1 MQGTGLIGRRG
12 LIAAATGLVGADTR
26 AQTGASSAWPERP
39 VTIVVCFPPGGSTD
53 FSARMVAPGLS
64 ELLGKPV
71 VIENRAGA
79 GGNIGIGVVARA
91 QPDGYTLLVA
101 SSVFVVN
108 ASLYRTAPYDPFR
121 DFAPVGTLGASPN
134 LICVRSDSGITSF
147 AALIAAARTNPER
160 FNYASPGIGTTP
172 HLAGEVL
179 KLRTGVNLTHVP
191 FLGAGPAVQ
200 AILAGTTEVLI
211 ASQGGQ
217 VEIAVRS
224 GQIKALAQTGAE
236 RSPDIPDVP
245 TLTELGLKDAVS
257 ETFNALYA
265 PAATPSAVIRR
276 LDEAVLAV
284 LHRPEV
290 QHRYRAGGVIALPE
304 GAAGLKAR
312 VAREVPLW
320 REVIRQA
327 RIAAE

>member
-1 MQGTGLIGRRG
+1 MVAGLHRAGRRG
-12 LIAAATGLVGADTR
+12 ALAVAAALAAG
-26 AQTGASSAWPERP
+26 GASAQAAWPERP
-39 VTIVVCFPPGGSTD
+39 ITIIVCFPPGGSTD
-53 FSARMVAPGLS
+53 FSARMVAPGLA
-64 ELLGKPV
+64 EILGKPV

-79 GGNIGIGVVARA
+79 GGNIAIGVVARA
-91 QPDGYTLLVA
+91 PPDGYTLLVA

-108 ASLYRTAPYDPFR
+108 ASLYRNPPYDPFR

-134 LICVRSDSGITSF
+134 LICVRADSGMASL
-147 AALIAAARTNPER
+147 AELIAAAKARPDH

-179 KLRTGVNLTHVP
+179 KLRTGAHFTHVP

-200 AILAGTTEVLI
+200 AILAGTTEILI

-217 VEIAVRS
+217 VEVAVRN

-236 RSPDIPDVP
+236 RVPGLLDVP
-245 TLTELGLKDAVS
+245 TLTELGIADAVS
-257 ETFNALYA
+257 ETFNALFA
-265 PAATPSAVIRR
+265 PAATPPGVVQLLS
-276 LDEAVLAV
+276 EAVLTV
-284 LHRPEV
+284 LRRPEV
-290 QHRYRAGGVIALPE
+290 RQRYQAGGLIARPE
-304 GAAGLKAR
+304 GADGLKAR

-327 RIAAE
+327 RIAVE